1 MDHNDDTAFG
11 KILSVLGEC
20 FNKEVSQDMFNFYFE
35 ALRDVSIEVI
45 KRNALLY
52 INTAGKMKFPIPGDL
67 RDSGDSE
74 AIDAWNTINRLIDA
88 VYDPAFHMASMMA
101 IKSQL
106 ESHGKSHY
114 WQFVQQW
121 GNEILDGSN
130 PTATRAQFLKHYQA
144 QKQIA
149 LNRQL
154 QGKDVPRQIAEMAKK
169 MLAKSEE
176 SKN

>member
-1 MDHNDDTAFG
+1 MDHNDKPEFG
-11 KILSVLGEC
+11 KILSVMGEC

-35 ALRDVSIEVI
+35 ALRDVSIETI

-52 INTAGKMKFPIPGDL
+52 INTAGKIKFPIPGDL
-67 RDSGDSE
+67 RDSSDME
-74 AIDAWNTINRLIDA
+74 AIDAWNTINRLLDA
-88 VYDPAFHMASMMA
+88 IYDPSFHMASMMA
-101 IKSQL
+101 IKSNL
-106 ESHGKSHY
+106 ESHGKGHY

-121 GNEILDGSN
+121 GNEMLDGSN

-154 QGKDVPRQIAEMAKK
+154 QSQTVPPQLAEMAKK
-169 MLAKSEE
+169 MLEKSNDG
-176 SKN
+176 K